1 MGNPFVA
8 QDKYARFFGGS
19 AGEAPLDAYV
29 SGFHYMFFVIP
40 LKLQEAIYKQIVAA
54 KVPENDDSIFGGPNQ
69 IANILNIH
77 NTTFTPAGTTLNKTT
92 VNAMGGRKWN
102 VPTSLDVA
110 DSISVS
116 YNEYSGLPIY
126 KIHKYWVAAIRNKD
140 LGGISNLTGSDDGFL
155 SKEEYSA
162 RLYYATVRP
171 DGKSIETAQLYTG
184 VFPTKVPTDSFGSD
198 IANSDKID
206 ISIDYSHDHLYDNQ
220 KEVTDQVQAYIGT
233 ALSTGIAANK
243 SRISNVKQ

>member
-1 MGNPFVA
+1 MNPFTH

-29 SGFHYMFFVIP
+29 SGFHYLFFVMPI
-40 LKLQEAIYKQIVAA
+40 KLQEAIYKQIVAS
-54 KVPENDDSIFGGPNQ
+54 KVPENNDSIYGGPTQ

-77 NTTFTPAGTTLNKTT
+77 NINFTPANTTLNKTT

-102 VPTSLDVA
+102 VATNLDVS

-116 YNEYSGLPIY
+116 FNEYSGLPIY
-126 KIHKYWVAAIRNKD
+126 KIHKYWVAAMRNKD

-171 DGKSIETAQLYTG
+171 DGKSIEQAQLYTG
-184 VFPTKVPTDSFGSD
+184 VFPTKAPTDSFSSD

-220 KEVTDQVQAYIGT
+220 KEVIEQIQSYIGT
-233 ALSTGIAANK
+233 ALATGISANK
-243 SRISNVKQ
+243 SRVSNTKQ